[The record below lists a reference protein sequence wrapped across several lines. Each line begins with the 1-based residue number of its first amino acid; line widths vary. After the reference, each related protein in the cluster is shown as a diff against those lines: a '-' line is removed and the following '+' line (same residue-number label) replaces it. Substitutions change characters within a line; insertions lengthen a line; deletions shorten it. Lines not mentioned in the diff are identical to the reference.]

1 MIFKKKRI
9 YYMNKETGYE
19 GYLYGK
25 SSFVLKNEEIGHYMH
40 TGSRSIN
47 TFEELK
53 EQVDDAPN
61 FFKMILQNKDDEI
74 VLKKY
79 DIS

>member
-1 MIFKKKRI
+1 
-9 YYMNKETGYE
+9 MNKETGYE

-25 SSFVLKNEEIGHYMH
+25 SSFVLKNEELGYYMH

-79 DIS
+79 DKVVKKDK